1 MMKPFYL
8 LFCLFSIHLSNFIIV
23 KMRATKKTVIQHA
36 MEVEY
41 DNLGLVDFAIRL
53 VNSLLN
59 LRNRQ
64 IKFLKGL

>member
-1 MMKPFYL
+1 MMKLFHL
-8 LFCLFSIHLSNFIIV
+8 LFCLFLIHFSNFIIV
-23 KMRATKKTVIQHA
+23 KMRATAVIQHA
-36 MEVEY
+36 KEVEY
-41 DNLGLVDFAIRL
+41 DNPGLVDFAIRL